1 MFILSSLRAIK
12 FSLQDIIRNFW
23 LSLVTVIILILALF
37 SVNLLLTVHV
47 VSQKAIDSIKEKVDV
62 NLYLKND
69 SPEDKILA
77 LKARVSNLDG
87 VKSVDYIS
95 KSQALEAFKSK
106 HRNNPEVL
114 QALRELNKNPLTP
127 TLIIKPKNIDNYDD
141 LTNNLTKIDDEII
154 ESRNFDNPKLML
166 GKIDSI
172 ANRVNEAGM
181 FVSLVFIVVT
191 ILVVYNSIRVAIYTH
206 QREIQIMRLV
216 GASNWFIRS
225 PYIIS
230 SLIYTLFGTAAV
242 ILIFYLFLG
251 VLQPYLEA
259 FFSGYDFNLIKYFND
274 NFIAIFSLEFLG
286 AAFINILASLVA
298 VRKYSK
304 I

>member
-95 KSQALEAFKSK
+95 KSQALEAFKGK

-127 TLIIKPKNIDNYDD
+127 ILIIKPKNIDNYDD